1 MSSSAETAARIEAA
15 ASRNTVIRVRSASG
29 NYLAALF
36 VASFLS
42 ALLLQLE
49 RPWGGLLVFGAAWIL
64 IPLAALTDRLTFDGI
79 ALRRRGMVAF
89 VSKLL
94 TRRDMRIRVDEVES
108 VVTIAIRT
116 LRSAGRIYYR
126 YRSEITGEGH
136 RLTLVSGGVQYRQM
150 VRRLYPLIADPK
162 MDVRSCELRDY
173 LVEPQGIESSLRL
186 LNLASSS
193 VLANA
198 VDLPR
203 RLQRAA
209 GRAKEQAEKLRHAP
223 DTARGI
229 LLQRVANELR
239 LGGRWRQAAE
249 AFRRAL
255 LLLPGDARLLLE
267 FGRFARSQGNALR
280 NPRFHRR
287 ARAAL
292 RLSAWIAR
300 RDPALLARLGETNF
314 EFGETETAGKL
325 FRSALAGESRLFR
338 AELGLA
344 ELALRDGKLAHVIH
358 HFSASAAI
366 APDAAL
372 KKFAKREIEYYSELN
387 QNDDYL
393 TKELRRVSWLQNI
406 LNARRLTTRLT
417 AVGLSLVIFGSLLN
431 ETITVI
437 GWAVATTA
445 LATWCALM
453 LAGRLLSNRREITA
467 E

>member
-1 MSSSAETAARIEAA
+1 MRATADISTPITSTTPRA
-15 ASRNTVIRVRSASG
+15 VVRVRSASG
-29 NYLAALF
+29 NYLASLF
-36 VASFLS
+36 VASFCS

-49 RPWGGLLVFGAAWIL
+49 RPF
-64 IPLAALTDRLTFDGI
+64 AALVLIAASWIVIPCLAFTDRLTFDGSS
-79 ALRRRGMVAF
+79 LRRRGLLAF
-89 VSKLL
+89 ITKLL
-94 TRRDMRIRVDEVES
+94 TRREIRIRVDEIES
-108 VVTIAIRT
+108 VVTVAIRT

-126 YRSEITGEGH
+126 YRSEIAGGGH
-136 RLTLVSGGVQYRQM
+136 RLTLVSGGTRYREM
-150 VRRLYPLIADPK
+150 VRRMYPLITDAK

-173 LVEPQGIESSLRL
+173 LVEPHGIEASLRL

-203 RLQRAA
+203 RLQRAV
-209 GRAKEQAEKLRHAP
+209 RRTNREVEKVRQAP

-255 LLLPGDARLLLE
+255 ILLPGDGRLLFE

-280 NPRFHRR
+280 NSRYHRR

-292 RLSAWIAR
+292 RLSAWIGR
-300 RDPALLARLGETNF
+300 NDPALLARLAETNF
-314 EFGETETAGKL
+314 EFGEIENASRL
-325 FRSALAGESRLFR
+325 FRQTLALEPNQFR

-358 HFSASAAI
+358 HFSASAAV

-372 KKFAKREIEYYSELN
+372 KQFAQREIDYYTRLN
-387 QNDDYL
+387 EDDEYL
-393 TKELRRVSWLQNI
+393 TKELRRVNLLQNV
-406 LNARRLTTRLT
+406 LNARRLTTRMT
-417 AVGLSLVIFGSLLN
+417 AVGLSLVLFGSVVH

-437 GWAVATTA
+437 GWATATMA
-445 LATWCALM
+445 LAMWCLLM
-453 LAGRLLSNRREITA
+453 VAGRLLSSRRESSA
-467 E
+467 D

>member
-1 MSSSAETAARIEAA
+1 
-15 ASRNTVIRVRSASG
+15 
-29 NYLAALF
+29 
-36 VASFLS
+36 
-42 ALLLQLE
+42 
-49 RPWGGLLVFGAAWIL
+49 
-64 IPLAALTDRLTFDGI
+64 
-79 ALRRRGMVAF
+79 
-89 VSKLL
+89 
-94 TRRDMRIRVDEVES
+94 
-108 VVTIAIRT
+108 
-116 LRSAGRIYYR
+116 
-126 YRSEITGEGH
+126 
-136 RLTLVSGGVQYRQM
+136 
-150 VRRLYPLIADPK
+150 LIADAK

-173 LVEPQGIESSLRL
+173 LVEPKGIEASLRL

-198 VDLPR
+198 IDLPR

-209 GRAKEQAEKLRHAP
+209 TKEPRKTGSARQAP

-255 LLLPGDARLLLE
+255 ILLPGDGRLLFE

-292 RLSAWIAR
+292 RLSAWIGR
-300 RDPALLARLGETNF
+300 NDPPLLARLAETNF
-314 EFGETETAGKL
+314 EFGEIETASKL
-325 FRSALAGESRLFR
+325 FRQALAGEPKLFR

-344 ELALRDGKLAHVIH
+344 EIALRDGKLAHVIH
-358 HFSASAAI
+358 HFAASAAV

-372 KKFAKREIEYYSELN
+372 TNFAQREIDYYSQLN
-387 QNDDYL
+387 QDDEYL
-393 TKELRRVSWLQNI
+393 SKELRRVSWLQNV

-417 AVGLSLVIFGSLLN
+417 AAGLSLVLFGSVVY

-445 LATWCALM
+445 LIAWCGLM
-453 LAGRLLSNRREITA
+453 FSGRLLSHRREISA